1 MQKLI
6 QAARIVQ
13 VYEAHSC
20 GHLKEIEA
28 GEDVAKLFIDHAGG
42 YRNNGSNR
50 SGYDGSQPNNAHHL
64 IISNT
69 VVILDFVAALA
80 F

>member
-28 GEDVAKLFIDHAGG
+28 GEDVAKLLIDHAGG
-42 YRNNGSNR
+42 NGNNGRNR
-50 SGYDGSQPNNAHHL
+50 TRYDGG
-64 IISNT
+64 
-69 VVILDFVAALA
+69 
-80 F
+80 